1 MIAVSNTSP
10 LILLEKTGYFWI
22 LGNLFEKLIIPP
34 EVDKEWLRPGN
45 YVVPDW
51 ISVRNLSDT
60 AMSYAESLYRKMD
73 KGEAQAIALF
83 SEIKADFILLDDL
96 KGRKYADSQGLPL
109 AGTVGILITA
119 KKKGLIPELRPVLE
133 ILKTQRIRLSDDVF
147 RKALMLANEKE

>member
-1 MIAVSNTSP
+1 
-10 LILLEKTGYFWI
+10 
-22 LGNLFEKLIIPP
+22 
-34 EVDKEWLRPGN
+34 
-45 YVVPDW
+45 
-51 ISVRNLSDT
+51 
-60 AMSYAESLYRKMD
+60 MD